1 MGTVYRARDEVL
13 HRDVALKVVGAVVS
27 SPGLDERLLEEARTL
42 ARLEHP
48 GVVPVHDGGMLADG
62 RAFYVM
68 KLVKGTGLQA
78 HFGSLTRLDE
88 RLRLFERL
96 CEPLAFAH
104 AHGIVHRDLKPANV
118 MVGGF
123 GEVLVLDWGLSAQ
136 AGSTAGS
143 ERAGTP
149 GFMPPEQ
156 QTGGPADPRADVYA
170 LGALLAGMLT
180 GDDPAGIA
188 DLDGALSRAHVA
200 APLRAICSKAMAAS
214 PDDRY
219 ADAGEL
225 ADDVAR
231 WRAGLPVR
239 AYREGPL
246 ERLGRLYARHRVPI
260 LLVAA
265 YLVMRAL
272 VAWYTARG

>member
-1 MGTVYRARDEVL
+1 MFLSDSALRHLQQVATWPDLSGTRYTLLEEIARGGMGTVYRARDEVL

-27 SPGLDERLLEEARTL
+27 SQGLDERLLEEARTL

-118 MVGGF
+118 
-123 GEVLVLDWGLSAQ
+123 
-136 AGSTAGS
+136 
-143 ERAGTP
+143 
-149 GFMPPEQ
+149 
-156 QTGGPADPRADVYA
+156 
-170 LGALLAGMLT
+170 
-180 GDDPAGIA
+180 
-188 DLDGALSRAHVA
+188 
-200 APLRAICSKAMAAS
+200 
-214 PDDRY
+214 
-219 ADAGEL
+219 
-225 ADDVAR
+225 
-231 WRAGLPVR
+231 
-239 AYREGPL
+239 
-246 ERLGRLYARHRVPI
+246 
-260 LLVAA
+260 
-265 YLVMRAL
+265 
-272 VAWYTARG
+272 